1 MARDWLSIPDVSS
14 ILPSLRPV
22 RIHGKFLSRDGE
34 KFLVKAMRLPGVG
47 SALDLTEK
55 LALRRRLDELAA
67 ANVTALILSDG
78 QAETVLGVAGQAG
91 LYAMVEITIDSRKL
105 NSPDEVRKALARVAQ
120 TVSVLRGYPAL
131 IGFLIDCSG
140 DGRKIPPAAIE
151 VLRRGLTALTRT
163 IHESCDGPLIAFKG
177 RANAPTIATDGQ
189 GPSILS
195 QELALAIGED
205 FTYVELSRIAPAD
218 FGPTVIALHRIA
230 AARPLVIEFGEE
242 FPGQEEVVAHAFGL
256 GAAGVVAPAT
266 QPAASSGWQGL
277 RMLSAGELLPFAQ
290 VGGSPVLLPEVT
302 PMVSVVVVARDN
314 ESAIAACLD
323 SIGNMRYPNCEVIV
337 ADDGSRDR
345 TAAIAAT
352 VAIGKPVRV
361 VRGSRAGFGAACNE
375 AVRIARGDFIAFTRA
390 DCVVVDADW
399 LPFAVRVIAEG
410 NLEGCCGPIYLSHAA
425 HATQAADGI
434 VAHAIE
440 SSASSISARPFPANP
455 LSIGTANNPA
465 MLLTDRNMIVRKSSL
480 AAVGGFDP
488 GFTDDGGD
496 ADLSA
501 RMLDTGM
508 ALGWCPAGMVWR
520 GPSAGVG
527 EFYRQR
533 LGRGRAAAMLAGK
546 HPRRFGVASRQMS
559 PKPAGDHR
567 DWMARVDDGIRDGIA
582 SRGLSLIFSST
593 GAIVEFI
600 AHRLSRISADRVAMA
615 ASPSTNQ
622 EYDLTHRLPIANS
635 HAHPAAHH

>member
-1 MARDWLSIPDVSS
+1 VSS
-14 ILPSLRPV
+14 ISPSLRPI
-22 RIHGKFLSRDGE
+22 RIHGKFLSRNGE

-105 NSPDEVRKALARVAQ
+105 NSADEVRKALARVAQ

-140 DGRKIPPAAIE
+140 DGRKIPPAALE
-151 VLRRGLTALTRT
+151 ALRRGLTALVRT
-163 IHESCDGPLIAFKG
+163 IHESCDSPLIAFK
-177 RANAPTIATDGQ
+177 RPVNALIAMGTT
-189 GPSILS
+189 GPAAELS
-195 QELALAIGED
+195 QELSITIGED
-205 FTYVELSRIAPAD
+205 FSYIELSRIAPAD

-266 QPAASSGWQGL
+266 QPAASSGWQAL

-302 PMVSVVVVARDN
+302 PMVSVVVVTRDN
-314 ESAIAACLD
+314 ESTIAACLE

-375 AVRIARGDFIAFTRA
+375 AMRVARGEFIAFTRA
-390 DCVVVDADW
+390 DCAVDADW
-399 LPFAVRVIAEG
+399 LAFAVRVIAEG

-440 SSASSISARPFPANP
+440 SSASSISARPFSANP
-455 LSIGTANNPA
+455 ISSGTANDRE
-465 MLLTDRNMIVRKSSL
+465 MLLSDCNMIVRKSSL

-488 GFTDDGGD
+488 RFTDGGGD

-501 RMLDTGM
+501 RMIDAGM

-527 EFYRQR
+527 EFYRER
-533 LGRGRAAAMLAGK
+533 LGRGRAAAMLASK
-546 HPRRFGVASRQMS
+546 HPGRFGVASRRMS
-559 PKPAGDHR
+559 PKPAGDYR

-593 GAIVEFI
+593 GTIVEFI
-600 AHRLSRISADRVAMA
+600 AHRLSRISADRVATPA
-615 ASPSTNQ
+615 RPSTNQ

-635 HAHPAAHH
+635 HAHSAAHH